1 MPNRV
6 LTGCAGP
13 DRGGQ
18 GAPPPDRVDVFS
30 RLAAHFASRA
40 EADLPDSGG
49 RRGRFGA
56 DALRVRGRIFA
67 LESHGQLV
75 ARLPEARARE
85 LILQGTGVPFT
96 AGRGVPMRGWVA
108 LPARDPGLQERLAE
122 EAFTY
127 VRSLGPR

>member
-1 MPNRV
+1 MLKRV
-6 LTGCAGP
+6 LTEHAGP
-13 DRGGQ
+13 GDGGQ
-18 GAPPPDRVDVFS
+18 GAPPPVGVGEFS
-30 RLAAHFASRA
+30 RLAARLAGGA
-40 EADLPDSGG
+40 ETDLPESGG
-49 RRGRFGA
+49 GRGRFGA

-75 ARLPEARARE
+75 VKLPEARARE